1 MITEAEL
8 HHWGDV
14 YVEAGLIKRG
24 IQFETFLEA
33 PHEIL
38 DALERQ
44 RAAIAALPSNV
55 TYLTMARRRRALCGR
70 CSAVM
75 EDTRGQ

>member
-1 MITEAEL
+1 LITDAEL

-14 YVEAGLIKRG
+14 FVAAGLINRG

-33 PHEIL
+33 PQEIL
-38 DALERQ
+38 EALDRQ
-44 RAAIAALPSNV
+44 RAAIASLPSNV

-70 CSAVM
+70 CTAVT
-75 EDTRGQ
+75 EEPRGH

>member
-1 MITEAEL
+1 MITDAEL

-14 YVEAGLIKRG
+14 YLRAEISKRG
-24 IQFETFLEA
+24 VLFETFLEA

-44 RAAIAALPSNV
+44 DAAIAALPRNV
-55 TYLTMARRRRALCGR
+55 TYLTMARRRRTLCGR
-70 CSAVM
+70 CTAVT
-75 EDTRGQ
+75 EEPRGQ

>member
-1 MITEAEL
+1 MITDAEL

-14 YVEAGLIKRG
+14 YVASGLIDRG
-24 IQFETFLEA
+24 ILFEAFLEA

-44 RAAIAALPSNV
+44 NAAIGALPSNV
-55 TYLTMARRRRALCGR
+55 VTLSMARRRQALCGR
-70 CSAVM
+70 CSVAA
-75 EDTRGQ
+75 ESPRGQ